1 MLQTKFPSPT
11 IGSERKRGAMT
22 LGVVVLCLAIA
33 GCALSVGVTNSPDW
47 CNNNPGN
54 VTCR

>member
-1 MLQTKFPSPT
+1 MLWTKSSSPAIVAASKAAAMT
-11 IGSERKRGAMT
+11 IGVMA
-22 LGVVVLCLAIA
+22 VCLAIA

>member
-1 MLQTKFPSPT
+1 MLQTKLPLPR
-11 IGSERKRGAMT
+11 IN
-22 LGVVVLCLAIA
+22 GVVITIVVASCLVLA

>member
-1 MLQTKFPSPT
+1 MLQTKLPLPGIS
-11 IGSERKRGAMT
+11 GVAMT
-22 LGVVVLCLAIA
+22 IVVALCLTIA